1 MSEELERRIKRLE
14 DINDKT
20 IQELSDISTQLKL
33 LTQLMSDIPERMRV
47 IEVEVSNSKLIMKA
61 LQFLSATIVGS
72 SVIMI
77 ISYIFGG
84 G

>member
-14 DINDKT
+14 DISDKT
-20 IQELSDISTQLKL
+20 IQELSDISSQLKI
-33 LTQLMSDIPERMRV
+33 LTQIMSDVPDRMRV

-72 SVIMI
+72 AVIMI
-77 ISYIFGG
+77 FSYLFGG
-84 G
+84 S

>member
-1 MSEELERRIKRLE
+1 MSEDLERRIKRLE

-20 IQELSDISTQLKL
+20 IQELSDISSQLKI
-33 LTQLMSDIPERMRV
+33 LTQIMSDVPDRMRV

-72 SVIMI
+72 AVIMI
-77 ISYIFGG
+77 FSYLFGG
-84 G
+84 S